1 MKLKTGLVLSG
12 GGARGV
18 AHVGVLKALDEL
30 GVEID
35 CISGT
40 SAGALVGALYA
51 HGLKP
56 DAILELIKRVGFFKS
71 VRPAWALTGIFNMDG
86 LKELLQKN
94 IPGNSFQRLSIPL
107 TVAATDIRK
116 GKIQYFSEGELIPAI
131 LASCSIPAIF
141 NPVNFNSNLYVD
153 GGLMDNLPVKPI
165 RNQCDFIIGSHCNHI
180 SPDVDVANMKSVI
193 ERSLLVAIYS
203 NTEVSRGMCDVFIE
217 PPRMDRFSSLD
228 LSKTQTQEIF
238 DFSYRFT
245 IQNFLPHHF
254 KKSTAA

>member
-1 MKLKTGLVLSG
+1 MKTGIVLSG

-18 AHVGVLKALDEL
+18 AHLGVLKALDEL
-30 GVEID
+30 GVVID

-40 SAGALVGALYA
+40 SAGALAGALYA
-51 HGLKP
+51 QGLKP
-56 DAILELIKRVGFFKS
+56 DAIFELIRKMGLFNS
-71 VRPAWALTGIFNMDG
+71 VRPAWARTGLLNMDG
-86 LKELLQKN
+86 MKELLQKN
-94 IPGNSFQRLSIPL
+94 IPVNTFNSLKIPL

-116 GKIQYFSEGELIPAI
+116 GQVCYFSEGELIPAI

-141 NPVNFNSNLYVD
+141 NPVSFNGNLYVD
-153 GGLMDNLPVKPI
+153 GGLVDNLPVKPI
-165 RNQCDFIIGSHCNHI
+165 RKKCDFIIGSHCNHI
-180 SPDVDVANMKSVI
+180 SPDVDVSNIKLVI

-203 NTEVSRGMCDVFIE
+203 NTEISRGMCDVFIE

-228 LSKTQTQEIF
+228 LSKVQEIF

-254 KKSTAA
+254 QKNKAA

>member
-1 MKLKTGLVLSG
+1 MKTGIVLSG

-18 AHVGVLKALDEL
+18 AHLGVLKALDEL
-30 GVEID
+30 GVVID

-40 SAGALVGALYA
+40 SAGALAGALYA
-51 HGLKP
+51 QGLKP
-56 DAILELIKRVGFFKS
+56 DAIFELIKKVGLFNS
-71 VRPAWALTGIFNMDG
+71 VRPAWARTGLLNMDG
-86 LKELLQKN
+86 MKELLQKS
-94 IPGNSFQRLSIPL
+94 IPVNNFNSLKIPL

-116 GKIQYFSEGELIPAI
+116 GQVYYFSEGELIPAI

-141 NPVNFNSNLYVD
+141 NPVSFNGNLYVD
-153 GGLMDNLPVKPI
+153 GGLVDNLPVKPI
-165 RNQCDFIIGSHCNHI
+165 RKQCDFIIGSHCNHI
-180 SPDVDVANMKSVI
+180 SPDVDVNNIKLVI

-203 NTEVSRGMCDVFIE
+203 NTEISRSMCDVFIE

-228 LSKTQTQEIF
+228 LSKVQEIY

-254 KKSTAA
+254 QKNKAA

>member
-1 MKLKTGLVLSG
+1 MKIGIVLSG

-18 AHVGVLKALDEL
+18 AHLGVLKALDEL
-30 GVEID
+30 GVVID

-40 SAGALVGALYA
+40 SAGAFAGALYA
-51 HGLKP
+51 QGLKP
-56 DAILELIKRVGFFKS
+56 DSIFELIKGVSFLS
-71 VRPAWALTGIFNMDG
+71 SLRPAWARTGFFNMDG
-86 LKELLQKN
+86 MKEILQKN
-94 IPGNSFQRLSIPL
+94 IPINNFNALRIPL

-116 GKIQYFSEGELIPAI
+116 GQIYYFSDGELIQAV

-141 NPVNFNSNLYVD
+141 NPINLNGNLYVD
-153 GGLMDNLPVKPI
+153 GGLIDNLPVKPI
-165 RNQCDFIIGSHCNHI
+165 RKQCDFIIGSHCNHI
-180 SPDVDVANMKSVI
+180 SSDVDVTNMKSVI

-203 NTEVSRGMCDVFIE
+203 NTEISRGMCDVFIE

-228 LSKTQTQEIF
+228 LGKAQEIY

-254 KKSTAA
+254 QKSTAA

>member
-1 MKLKTGLVLSG
+1 MKTGLVLSG

-18 AHVGVLKALDEL
+18 AHLGVLKALDEMGIVIGQL
-30 GVEID
+30 
-35 CISGT
+35 SGT

-51 HGLKP
+51 QGHKP
-56 DAILELIKRVGFFKS
+56 DAIFQLIKGISFLKS
-71 VRPAWALTGIFNMDG
+71 VRPAWALTGVFNMDG
-86 LKELLQKN
+86 IRELLQRH
-94 IPGNSFQRLSIPL
+94 IPHNNFEHLKIPL

-116 GKIQYFSEGELIPAI
+116 GRIHYFSTGELIPTI

-141 NPVNFNSNLYVD
+141 NPVSFGGNLYVD
-153 GGLMDNLPVKPI
+153 GGLVDNLPVKPI
-165 RNQCDFIIGSHCNHI
+165 RTQCDFIIGSHCNHI
-180 SPDVDVANMKSVI
+180 SPEVDVTNVKAVV

-203 NTEVSRGMCDVFIE
+203 NTEVSRGLCNVFIE

-228 LSKTQTQEIF
+228 LGKIQEVF

-254 KKSTAA
+254 QKSSTA

>member
-1 MKLKTGLVLSG
+1 MVLSG

-18 AHVGVLKALDEL
+18 AHLGVLKALEEL
-30 GVEID
+30 GVVID

-40 SAGALVGALYA
+40 SAGALAGALYA
-51 HGLKP
+51 QGLKP
-56 DAILELIKRVGFFKS
+56 DAIVELIKKVGLYNS
-71 VRPAWALTGIFNMDG
+71 VRPAWARTGLLNMDG
-86 LKELLQKN
+86 MKELLQKN
-94 IPGNSFQRLSIPL
+94 IPINNFNSLKIPL
-107 TVAATDIRK
+107 TIAATDIRK
-116 GKIQYFSEGELIPAI
+116 GKVHYFSEGELIPAI

-141 NPVNFNSNLYVD
+141 NPVSINGNLYVD
-153 GGLMDNLPVKPI
+153 GGLVDNLPVKPI

-180 SPDVDVANMKSVI
+180 SPDVDVSNIKLVI

-203 NTEVSRGMCDVFIE
+203 NTEISRGQCDVFIE

-228 LSKTQTQEIF
+228 LSKVQEIF

-254 KKSTAA
+254 HKSKVA

>member
-1 MKLKTGLVLSG
+1 MKTGLVLSG

-18 AHVGVLKALDEL
+18 AHLGVLKALDEL
-30 GVEID
+30 GVVID
-35 CISGT
+35 RISGT

-51 HGLKP
+51 QGLKP
-56 DAILELIKRVGFFKS
+56 DAIFQLVKGISFLKS
-71 VRPAWALTGIFNMDG
+71 VRPAWALTGVFNMDG
-86 LKELLQKN
+86 IRELLQKK
-94 IPGNSFQRLSIPL
+94 IPHNSFDGLSIPL

-116 GKIQYFSEGELIPAI
+116 GQVHYFTEGELIPTI

-141 NPVNFNSNLYVD
+141 NPISFKGNLYVD
-153 GGLMDNLPVKPI
+153 GGLVDNLPVKPI
-165 RNQCDFIIGSHCNHI
+165 RKQCDFIIGSHCNHI
-180 SPDVDVANMKSVI
+180 SPEVDVTNVKSVV

-203 NTEVSRGMCDVFIE
+203 NTEVSRGLCDVFIE

-228 LSKTQTQEIF
+228 LGKIQEVY

-254 KKSTAA
+254 QKSTAA

>member
-1 MKLKTGLVLSG
+1 
-12 GGARGV
+12 
-18 AHVGVLKALDEL
+18 
-30 GVEID
+30 
-35 CISGT
+35 
-40 SAGALVGALYA
+40 
-51 HGLKP
+51 
-56 DAILELIKRVGFFKS
+56 
-71 VRPAWALTGIFNMDG
+71 MDG
-86 LKELLQKN
+86 IKELLQKK
-94 IPGNSFQRLSIPL
+94 IPHNNFGGLPIPL

-116 GKIQYFSEGELIPAI
+116 GRVHYFTEGELIPTI

-141 NPVNFNSNLYVD
+141 NPINFNGNLYVD
-153 GGLMDNLPVKPI
+153 GGLVDNLPVKPI

-180 SPDVDVANMKSVI
+180 SPEVDVTNVKSVV

-203 NTEVSRGMCDVFIE
+203 NTEVSRGLCDVFIE

-228 LSKTQTQEIF
+228 LGKIQEVY

>member
-1 MKLKTGLVLSG
+1 MKTGIVLSG

-18 AHVGVLKALDEL
+18 AHLGVLKALDEL
-30 GVEID
+30 GVIID

-51 HGLKP
+51 QGLKP
-56 DAILELIKRVGFFKS
+56 DAIFELIKKVGMFNS
-71 VRPAWALTGIFNMDG
+71 VRPAWARTGLLNMDG
-86 LKELLQKN
+86 MKELLKRN
-94 IPGNSFQRLSIPL
+94 IPVNDFNSLKIPL

-116 GKIQYFSEGELIPAI
+116 GKVCYFSEGELIPAI

-141 NPVNFNSNLYVD
+141 NPVSFNGNLYVD
-153 GGLMDNLPVKPI
+153 GGLVDNLPVKPI
-165 RNQCDFIIGSHCNHI
+165 RKQCDFIIGSHCNHI

-203 NTEVSRGMCDVFIE
+203 NTEISRSMCDVFIE

-228 LSKTQTQEIF
+228 LSKAQEIY

-254 KKSTAA
+254 QKNKAA